1 MSASG
6 DTDSSSPVIE
16 VAHGPSIALVATL
29 LVSLLF
35 GVYSMFS
42 ETTPS
47 VSSSGSSGEPDQW
60 RPYSV
65 VAPIDTGINVY
76 HDHFRT
82 EEIYPDWL
90 LEGLGV
96 TMTCQPTFEGSWEE
110 RFNADKSECWDRI
123 TTSDIVYFKG
133 TKIIGTSPDGQTDI
147 HILDDPSDG
156 HGTAVTGAVLD
167 ANPDAVIFFVE
178 GFSTEAVLA
187 AGNQPLVDIV
197 TTSFGAIGSL
207 PVPGI
212 ESGTH
217 QTVVVNN
224 KIHTGAA
231 DNSPSPAVQDATAGP
246 PWSIGIAGYAEEDDD
261 QKETMSGSY
270 PDIAADWTQVLP
282 NHDDVDGYH
291 ETSGTSFATPRT
303 AGILSFV
310 LEHLRKETGDFG
322 SGADTNRNGSLVHG
336 TWTDGSS
343 ASISNS
349 DVRDAL
355 NRSAWYPSFSTWDP
369 TSGTMPISPIAPCTQ
384 VGWGV
389 VNLSNIEPMIGH
401 LNRSDPLPDRPSDVV
416 ACMNVNQEAR
426 EAYWGVYPSLDAKAN
441 PMQALR
447 RDEASESADCGART
461 HDLGINSPTL
471 HQLS

>member
-1 MSASG
+1 MANLDVVDLALG
-6 DTDSSSPVIE
+6 GVLIVDD
-16 VAHGPSIALVATL
+16 VATLRRRRVLSFALVALL
-29 LVSLLF
+29 LVSLIA
-35 GVYSMFS
+35 GVATLMDGDQ
-42 ETTPS
+42 ETTAMVDGQPPS
-47 VSSSGSSGEPDQW
+47 TEW

-82 EEIYPDWL
+82 EEVYPDWL

-96 TMTCQPTFEGSWEE
+96 TKTCEPTFEGTWEE
-110 RFNADKSECWDRI
+110 RYQADKETCWDTI
-123 TTSDIVYFKG
+123 TTADIVYFKG
-133 TKIIGTSPDGQTDI
+133 TKIIGTSPDGGTDI

-212 ESGTH
+212 ETGTY

-231 DNSPSPAVQDATAGP
+231 DNTPSPAVQDATAGP
-246 PWSIGIAGYAEEDDD
+246 PWSIGIAGYAEEGDD

-303 AGILSFV
+303 AGILSFI
-310 LEHLRKETGDFG
+310 LEHLRMETADFG
-322 SGADTNRNGSLVHG
+322 SGASSENRSGMLVQG
-336 TWTDGSS
+336 VWPDGHPN
-343 ASISNS
+343 AGAEADISNS
-349 DVRDAL
+349 VVRNAL
-355 NRSAWYPSFSTWDP
+355 NLSAWYPSFSTWDP
-369 TSGTMPISPIAPCTQ
+369 TAGTMPISPVAPCTQ

-389 VNLSNIEPMIGH
+389 VNMSNIQPMIEH
-401 LNRSDPLPDRPSDVV
+401 LNGTQTMPDRPGDVEL
-416 ACMNVNQEAR
+416 CMQINQEAR
-426 EAYWGVYPSLDAKAN
+426 EAYWGVYPSDERPSQGLEMAT
-441 PMQALR
+441 
-447 RDEASESADCGART
+447 RDD
-461 HDLGINSPTL
+461 
-471 HQLS
+471 

>member
-1 MSASG
+1 MSAMDAADAVVVG
-6 DTDSSSPVIE
+6 
-16 VAHGPSIALVATL
+16 L
-29 LVSLLF
+29 LVPDEVGPARTSRILGAVFVVLLLI
-35 GVYSMFS
+35 GLMVGANALMGREESD
-42 ETTPS
+42 PS
-47 VSSSGSSGEPDQW
+47 FVEGQPLSTNW

-82 EEIYPDWL
+82 NETYPDWL
-90 LEGLGV
+90 LDGLGV
-96 TMTCQPTFEGSWEE
+96 TKTCTPTFNGTWQE
-110 RFNADKSECWDRI
+110 RFDSDKENCWDTI

-133 TKIIGTSPDGQTDI
+133 TKIIGTSPDGNTDV

-178 GFSTEAVLA
+178 GFSTAAVLA

-212 ESGTH
+212 ETGTY

-231 DNSPSPAVQDATAGP
+231 DNTPSPAVQDATAGP
-246 PWSIGIAGYAEEDDD
+246 PWSIGIAGYAEEGDD

-270 PDIAADWTQVLP
+270 PDIAADWTQMLP

-310 LEHLRKETGDFG
+310 LEHLREEAGDYG
-322 SGADTNRNGSLVHG
+322 SGASSEDRNGSLVHG
-336 TWTDGSS
+336 VWPD
-343 ASISNS
+343 SNPNAGAEVGITNAV
-349 DVRDAL
+349 VRDAL
-355 NRSAWYPSFSTWDP
+355 NLSAWYPSFTTWDP
-369 TSGTMPISPIAPCTQ
+369 SAGTMPISPVAPCTQ

-389 VNLSNIEPMIGH
+389 VNMSNIPPMIKH
-401 LNRSDPLPDRPSDVV
+401 LNGTESIPDRPGDVV
-416 ACMNVNQEAR
+416 LCMQINQEAR
-426 EAYWGVYPSLDAKAN
+426 EAYWGVYPSEEQPIRVL
-441 PMQALR
+441 QTVT
-447 RDEASESADCGART
+447 RDD
-461 HDLGINSPTL
+461 
-471 HQLS
+471 

>member
-1 MSASG
+1 MDAL
-6 DTDSSSPVIE
+6 DATDLILGGVLMVDDVRHARRSRWLGALLMVALLAGLVVGATALLGGNDGAPQAVVDGQPPSS
-16 VAHGPSIALVATL
+16 
-29 LVSLLF
+29 
-35 GVYSMFS
+35 
-42 ETTPS
+42 
-47 VSSSGSSGEPDQW
+47 DW

-82 EEIYPDWL
+82 EEVYPEWL
-90 LEGLGV
+90 LNGLGV
-96 TMTCQPTFEGSWEE
+96 TKTCEPTFEGSWQE
-110 RFNADKSECWDRI
+110 RYEADKEVCWDTI

-133 TKIIGTSPDGQTDI
+133 TKIIGTSPDGGTDI

-212 ESGTH
+212 ETGTH

-231 DNSPSPAVQDATAGP
+231 DNTPSPAVQDATAGP
-246 PWSIGIAGYAEEDDD
+246 PWSIGIAGYAEEGDD

-310 LEHLRKETGDFG
+310 LEHLRGEVGDMG
-322 SGADTNRNGSLVHG
+322 SGASSENRSGLLVDGVWPEGNPNAGSEAGINNAV
-336 TWTDGSS
+336 
-343 ASISNS
+343 
-349 DVRDAL
+349 VRNAL
-355 NRSAWYPSFSTWDP
+355 NLSAWYPSFSTWDP
-369 TSGTMPISPIAPCTQ
+369 SAGTMPISPVAPCTQ

-389 VNLSNIEPMIGH
+389 VNMSNIQPMIEH
-401 LNRSDPLPDRPSDVV
+401 LNGTQTMPDRPGDVEL
-416 ACMNVNQEAR
+416 CMQINQEAR
-426 EAYWGVYPSLDAKAN
+426 EAYWNVYPSEESPGQTLVMAS
-441 PMQALR
+441 
-447 RDEASESADCGART
+447 RD
-461 HDLGINSPTL
+461 
-471 HQLS
+471 

>member
-1 MSASG
+1 MDAL
-6 DTDSSSPVIE
+6 DATDLILGGVLMVDDVRHARKSRWLGALLMVALLAGLVVGATALLGGNEGAPQAVDDGQPPSS
-16 VAHGPSIALVATL
+16 
-29 LVSLLF
+29 
-35 GVYSMFS
+35 
-42 ETTPS
+42 
-47 VSSSGSSGEPDQW
+47 DW

-82 EEIYPDWL
+82 EEVYPEWL
-90 LEGLGV
+90 LNGLGV
-96 TMTCQPTFEGSWEE
+96 TKTCDPTFEGSWQE
-110 RFNADKSECWDRI
+110 RYEADKDVCWDTI

-133 TKIIGTSPDGQTDI
+133 TKIIGTSPDGGTDI

-212 ESGTH
+212 ETGTH

-231 DNSPSPAVQDATAGP
+231 DNTPSPAVQDATAGP
-246 PWSIGIAGYAEEDDD
+246 PWSIGIAGYAEEGDD

-310 LEHLRKETGDFG
+310 LEHLRGEVGDMG
-322 SGADTNRNGSLVHG
+322 SGASSENRSGLLVDGVWPEGNPNAGSEAGITNAVVRN
-336 TWTDGSS
+336 
-343 ASISNS
+343 
-349 DVRDAL
+349 AL
-355 NRSAWYPSFSTWDP
+355 NLSAWYPSFSTWDP
-369 TSGTMPISPIAPCTQ
+369 SAGTMPISPVAPCTQ

-389 VNLSNIEPMIGH
+389 VNMSNIQPMIEH
-401 LNRSDPLPDRPSDVV
+401 LNGTQTMPDRPGDVEL
-416 ACMNVNQEAR
+416 CMQINQEAR
-426 EAYWGVYPSLDAKAN
+426 EAYWNVYPSEESPGQTLVMAS
-441 PMQALR
+441 
-447 RDEASESADCGART
+447 RD
-461 HDLGINSPTL
+461 
-471 HQLS
+471 

>member
-1 MSASG
+1 MDAL
-6 DTDSSSPVIE
+6 DATDLILGGVLMVDDVRHARRSRWLGALLMVALLAGLVVGATALLGGNDGAPQAVVDGQPPSS
-16 VAHGPSIALVATL
+16 
-29 LVSLLF
+29 
-35 GVYSMFS
+35 
-42 ETTPS
+42 
-47 VSSSGSSGEPDQW
+47 DW

-82 EEIYPDWL
+82 EEVYPEWL
-90 LEGLGV
+90 LNGLGV
-96 TMTCQPTFEGSWEE
+96 TKTCEPTFEGTWQE
-110 RFNADKSECWDRI
+110 RYEADKEVCWDTI

-133 TKIIGTSPDGQTDI
+133 TKIIGTSPDGGTDI

-212 ESGTH
+212 ETGTH

-231 DNSPSPAVQDATAGP
+231 DNTPSPAVQDATAGP
-246 PWSIGIAGYAEEDDD
+246 PWSIGIAGYAEEGDD

-310 LEHLRKETGDFG
+310 LEHLRGEVGDMG
-322 SGADTNRNGSLVHG
+322 SGASSENRSGLLVDGVWPEGNPNAGSEAGITNAVVRN
-336 TWTDGSS
+336 
-343 ASISNS
+343 
-349 DVRDAL
+349 AL
-355 NRSAWYPSFSTWDP
+355 NLSAWYPSFSTWDP
-369 TSGTMPISPIAPCTQ
+369 SAGTMPISPVAPCTQ

-389 VNLSNIEPMIGH
+389 VNMSNIQPMIEH
-401 LNRSDPLPDRPSDVV
+401 LNGTQTMPDRPGDVEL
-416 ACMNVNQEAR
+416 CMQINQEAR
-426 EAYWGVYPSLDAKAN
+426 EAYWNVYPSEESPGQTLVMAS
-441 PMQALR
+441 
-447 RDEASESADCGART
+447 RD
-461 HDLGINSPTL
+461 
-471 HQLS
+471 

>member
-1 MSASG
+1 MDAL
-6 DTDSSSPVIE
+6 DATDLILGGVLVVDDVRHARRSRWLGALLMVALLAGLVVGATALLGGNDGAPQAVVDGQPPSS
-16 VAHGPSIALVATL
+16 
-29 LVSLLF
+29 
-35 GVYSMFS
+35 
-42 ETTPS
+42 
-47 VSSSGSSGEPDQW
+47 DW

-82 EEIYPDWL
+82 EEVYPEWL
-90 LEGLGV
+90 LNGLGV
-96 TMTCQPTFEGSWEE
+96 TKTCEPTFEGSWQE
-110 RFNADKSECWDRI
+110 RYEADKDVCWDTI

-133 TKIIGTSPDGQTDI
+133 TKIIGTSPDGGTDI

-212 ESGTH
+212 ETGTH

-231 DNSPSPAVQDATAGP
+231 DNTPSPAVQDATAGP
-246 PWSIGIAGYAEEDDD
+246 PWSIGIAGYAEEGDD

-310 LEHLRKETGDFG
+310 LEHLRGEVGDMG
-322 SGADTNRNGSLVHG
+322 SGASSENRSGLLVDGVWPEGNPNAGSEAGINNAV
-336 TWTDGSS
+336 
-343 ASISNS
+343 
-349 DVRDAL
+349 VRNAL
-355 NRSAWYPSFSTWDP
+355 NLSAWYPSFSTWDP
-369 TSGTMPISPIAPCTQ
+369 SAGTMPISPVAPCTQ

-389 VNLSNIEPMIGH
+389 VNMSNIQPMIEH
-401 LNRSDPLPDRPSDVV
+401 LNGTQTMPDRPGDVEL
-416 ACMNVNQEAR
+416 CMQINQEAR
-426 EAYWGVYPSLDAKAN
+426 EAYWNVYPSEESPGQTLVMAS
-441 PMQALR
+441 
-447 RDEASESADCGART
+447 RD
-461 HDLGINSPTL
+461 
-471 HQLS
+471 

>member
-1 MSASG
+1 MDAL
-6 DTDSSSPVIE
+6 DATDLILGGVLVVDDVRHARRSRWLGALLMVALLAGLVVGATALLGGNEGAPQAVVDGQPPSS
-16 VAHGPSIALVATL
+16 
-29 LVSLLF
+29 
-35 GVYSMFS
+35 
-42 ETTPS
+42 
-47 VSSSGSSGEPDQW
+47 DW

-82 EEIYPDWL
+82 EEVYPEWL
-90 LEGLGV
+90 LNGLGV
-96 TMTCQPTFEGSWEE
+96 TKTCEPTFEGSWQE
-110 RFNADKSECWDRI
+110 RYEADKEVCWDTI

-133 TKIIGTSPDGQTDI
+133 TKIIGTSPDGGTDI

-212 ESGTH
+212 ETGTH

-231 DNSPSPAVQDATAGP
+231 DNTPSPAVQDATAGP
-246 PWSIGIAGYAEEDDD
+246 PWSIGIAGYAEEGDD

-310 LEHLRKETGDFG
+310 LEHLRGEVGDMG
-322 SGADTNRNGSLVHG
+322 SGASSENRSGLLVDGVWPEGNPNAGSEAGITNAVVRN
-336 TWTDGSS
+336 
-343 ASISNS
+343 
-349 DVRDAL
+349 AL
-355 NRSAWYPSFSTWDP
+355 NLSAWYPSFSTWDP
-369 TSGTMPISPIAPCTQ
+369 SAGTMPISPVAPCTQ

-389 VNLSNIEPMIGH
+389 VNMSNIQPMIEH
-401 LNRSDPLPDRPSDVV
+401 LNGTQTMPDRPGDVEL
-416 ACMNVNQEAR
+416 CMQINQEAR
-426 EAYWGVYPSLDAKAN
+426 EAYWDVYPSEESPGQTLVMAS
-441 PMQALR
+441 
-447 RDEASESADCGART
+447 RD
-461 HDLGINSPTL
+461 
-471 HQLS
+471 